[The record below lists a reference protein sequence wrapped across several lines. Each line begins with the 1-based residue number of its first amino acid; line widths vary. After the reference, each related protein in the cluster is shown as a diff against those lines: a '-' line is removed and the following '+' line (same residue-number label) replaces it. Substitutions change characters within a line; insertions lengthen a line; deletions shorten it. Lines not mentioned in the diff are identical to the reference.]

1 MEYPAQMN
9 QKIVTFGEVLLRLTP
24 PGYLKLSQTN
34 SFAATFGGSETNC
47 AVSLAHFGMQSEFVT
62 RFPKNDI
69 AEACLME
76 LRSHGIKTDNIVFGG
91 DRLGLYYYENP
102 AAQRVSKVVY
112 DRANSSFSTLTPEMI
127 DWETVFEGAGWF
139 HWSGIGP
146 GLSQGI
152 ADTTLRAIEV
162 AKQMGLTVSCD
173 LNYRKTL
180 WQYGKSAQ
188 EIMGPLLDQT
198 DVLFGTGSEYKVVYG
213 VEPVPFKARCADEAI
228 DLAQYEAFFEAVQ
241 AKAPNC
247 KKLFIALRNTLD
259 ANHHILTGL
268 LYADGKLTKA
278 RTHAIEHVVDCVGVG
293 DAFAAGIIYGLIHYP
308 DCDTSALEFSVAA
321 ATLKNTI
328 YGDFNLVTADE
339 VKALMKDTGGES
351 ISR

>member
-1 MEYPAQMN
+1 MEHR
-9 QKIVTFGEVLLRLTP
+9 IVTFGEVLLRLTP
-24 PGYLKLSQTN
+24 PGYLKFSQAN
-34 SFAATFGGSETNC
+34 SFEATFGGSETNC

-69 AEACLME
+69 AESCLMA

-91 DRLGLYYYENP
+91 ERLGLYYFENA

-112 DRANSSFSTLTPEMI
+112 DRANSSFSSIMPDMI
-127 DWETVFEGAGWF
+127 NWEKVFEGASWF

-152 ADTTLRAIEV
+152 ADTTLCAVEA
-162 AKQMGLTVSCD
+162 AKRMGLTVSCD
-173 LNYRKTL
+173 LNYRKNL

-188 EIMGPLLDQT
+188 EVMQPLLEKC
-198 DVLFGTGSEYKVVYG
+198 DVLFGTGSEYQVVYG
-213 VEPVPFKARCADEAI
+213 VKPVSFKAKTADEAI
-228 DLAQYEAFFEAVQ
+228 DLAQYETFFEQVQ

-278 RTHAIEHVVDCVGVG
+278 RTYAIEHVVDCVGVG
-293 DAFAAGIIYGLIHYP
+293 DAFAAGIIYGLTHYP
-308 DCDTSALEFSVAA
+308 DNDATALEFSVAA

-328 YGDFNLVTADE
+328 YGDFNLVSAQE
-339 VKALMKDTGGES
+339 VKALMQDGSGDG

>member
-1 MEYPAQMN
+1 MEHR
-9 QKIVTFGEVLLRLTP
+9 IVTFGEVLLRLTP
-24 PGYLKLSQTN
+24 PGYLKFSQAN
-34 SFAATFGGSETNC
+34 SFEATFGGSETNC

-69 AEACLME
+69 AESCLMA
-76 LRSHGIKTDNIVFGG
+76 LRSHGIKTDHIVFGG
-91 DRLGLYYYENP
+91 ERLGLYYFENA

-112 DRANSSFSTLTPEMI
+112 DRANSSFSNIMPDMI
-127 DWETVFEGAGWF
+127 DWEKVFAGASWF

-152 ADTTLRAIEV
+152 ADTTLRAVEA
-162 AKQMGLTVSCD
+162 AKRMGLTVSCD
-173 LNYRKTL
+173 LNYRKNL

-188 EIMGPLLDQT
+188 EVMQPLLEKC
-198 DVLFGTGSEYKVVYG
+198 DVLFGTGSEYQVVYG
-213 VEPVPFKARCADEAI
+213 VKPVSFKAKTADEAI
-228 DLAQYEAFFEAVQ
+228 DLAQYETFFQQVQ

-278 RTHAIEHVVDCVGVG
+278 RTYAIEHVVDCVGVG
-293 DAFAAGIIYGLIHYP
+293 DAFAAGIIYGLTHYP
-308 DCDTSALEFSVAA
+308 DSDATALEFSVAA

-328 YGDFNLVTADE
+328 YGDFNLVSAQE
-339 VKALMKDTGGES
+339 VKALMQDGSGDG

>member
-1 MEYPAQMN
+1 M
-9 QKIVTFGEVLLRLTP
+9 KHRVVTFGEVLLRLTP

-34 SFAATFGGSETNC
+34 MFAATFGGSETNC
-47 AVSLAHFGMQSEFVT
+47 AVSLAHFGMQAEFVT

-69 AEACLME
+69 ADACLAE

-91 DRLGLYYYENP
+91 ERLGLYYYENP

-112 DRANSSFSTLTPEMI
+112 DRANSSFATIQPDMI
-127 DWETVFEGAGWF
+127 DWEKVFEGATWF

-152 ADTTLRAIEV
+152 ADTTLKAIEA
-162 AKQMGLTVSCD
+162 AKKLGLTVSCD
-173 LNYRKTL
+173 LNYRKAL
-180 WQYGKSAQ
+180 WQYGKTAH
-188 EIMGPLLDQT
+188 EIMLPMLNQT
-198 DVLFGTGSEYKVVYG
+198 DVLFGTGSEYQVVYG
-213 VEPVPFKARCADEAI
+213 VEPIPFKAKTADEPI
-228 DLAQYEAFFEAVQ
+228 DLARYENFFQQIQ
-241 AKAPNC
+241 AKAPNS
-247 KKLFIALRNTLD
+247 KKFFIALRNTLD

-293 DAFAAGIIYGLIHYP
+293 DAFAAGIIYGLTHYP
-308 DCDTSALEFSVAA
+308 ADDTAALEFSVAA

-339 VKALMKDTGGES
+339 VKALMKDSGGES

>member
-1 MEYPAQMN
+1 MEHR
-9 QKIVTFGEVLLRLTP
+9 IVAFGEVLLRLTP

-47 AVSLAHFGMQSEFVT
+47 AVSLAHFGMQTEFVT
-62 RFPKNDI
+62 RLPKNEI

-76 LRSHGIKTDNIVFGG
+76 LRSHGVKTDNVVIGG
-91 DRLGLYYYENP
+91 ERLGLYYFENA

-112 DRANSSFSTLTPEMI
+112 DRANSSFATLKPEMI
-127 DWETVFEGAGWF
+127 DWEKVLQGATWF

-146 GLSQGI
+146 GLSQEA
-152 ADTTLRAIEV
+152 ADTCLRALTV
-162 AKQMGLTVSCD
+162 AKKMGITVSCD

-180 WQYGKSAQ
+180 WQYGKTAP
-188 EIMGPLLDQT
+188 EVMLPLIEKC
-198 DVLFGTGSEYKVVYG
+198 DVLFGTGSEYQVVFGVKPVSYKVKSAS
-213 VEPVPFKARCADEAI
+213 EPI
-228 DLAQYEAFFEAVQ
+228 DLAAYQTFFEQVQ

-268 LYADGKLTKA
+268 LYADGKLTTA
-278 RTHAIEHVVDCVGVG
+278 HTYAIEHVVDSVGVG
-293 DAFAAGIIYGLIHYP
+293 DAFAAGIVYGLINYP
-308 DCDTSALEFSVAA
+308 DNDATALEFSVAA

-339 VKALMKDTGGES
+339 VKTLMKNEGSEN
-351 ISR
+351 IAR

>member
-1 MEYPAQMN
+1 MEHR
-9 QKIVTFGEVLLRLTP
+9 IVTFGEVLLRLTP

-34 SFAATFGGSETNC
+34 TFSATFGGSETNC
-47 AVSLAHFGMQSEFVT
+47 AVSLAHLGLKSEFVS

-76 LRSHGIKTDNIVFGG
+76 LRSHGIATGNIVWGG

-112 DRANSSFSTLTPEMI
+112 DRANSSFATLTPDVI
-127 DWETVFEGAGWF
+127 DWERVFDGATWF

-152 ADTTLRAIEV
+152 ADTTLRALEV
-162 AKQMGLTVSCD
+162 AKRKGMRVSCD
-173 LNYRKTL
+173 LNYRKNL

-188 EIMGPLLDQT
+188 EIMRPLLDKC
-198 DVLFGTGSEYKVVYG
+198 DVLFGTGSEYQMVYG
-213 VEPVPFKARCADEAI
+213 VKPVPYKVKSAEEAI
-228 DLAQYEAFFEAVQ
+228 DLDQYRAFFGQVQ
-241 AKAPNC
+241 AQAPAGAKC
-247 KKLFIALRNTLD
+247 FIALRNTLD

-268 LYADGKLTKA
+268 LYADGKLTQA

-293 DAFAAGIIYGLIHYP
+293 DAFAAGIIYGLINYP
-308 DCDTSALEFSVAA
+308 QDDAKALEFSVAA

-339 VKALMKDTGGES
+339 VKALMKADGGDS

>member
-1 MEYPAQMN
+1 MEHR
-9 QKIVTFGEVLLRLTP
+9 IVTFGEVLLRLTP

-47 AVSLAHFGMQSEFVT
+47 AVSLAHFGLKSEFVT

-91 DRLGLYYYENP
+91 DRLGLYYFENA

-112 DRANSSFSTLTPEMI
+112 DRANSSFATLKPDMI
-127 DWETVFEGAGWF
+127 DWEQVFQGATWF

-152 ADTTLRAIEV
+152 ADSCMCAIDA
-162 AKQMGLTVSCD
+162 AKKMGLTVSCD
-173 LNYRKTL
+173 LNYRKNL
-180 WQYGKSAQ
+180 WQYGKTGP
-188 EIMGPLLDQT
+188 EIMRPMLEKC

-213 VEPVPFKARCADEAI
+213 VDPIAYKVKSADEPIAL
-228 DLAQYEAFFEAVQ
+228 DEYQTFFEKIQ
-241 AKAPNC
+241 AQTSGN
-247 KKLFIALRNTLD
+247 KKFFIALRNTLD

-268 LYADGKLTKA
+268 LYANGQLTKA
-278 RTHAIEHVVDCVGVG
+278 HTYAIDHVVDSVGVG
-293 DAFAAGIIYGLIHYP
+293 DAFAAGIIYGLINYP
-308 DCDTSALEFSVAA
+308 GDDAKALEFSVAA

-339 VKALMKDTGGES
+339 VKTLMKGDGSEN

>member
-1 MEYPAQMN
+1 MEHR
-9 QKIVTFGEVLLRLTP
+9 IISFGEVLLRLTP

-34 SFAATFGGSETNC
+34 TFAATFGGSETNC
-47 AVSLAHFGMQSEFVT
+47 AVSLAHFGLKSEFVT

-91 DRLGLYYYENP
+91 ERLGLYYFENT

-112 DRANSSFSTLTPEMI
+112 DRANSSFSTLKPEMI
-127 DWETVFEGAGWF
+127 DWEQVFQGATWF

-146 GLSQGI
+146 GLSQDV
-152 ADTTLRAIEV
+152 ADTCACAID
-162 AKQMGLTVSCD
+162 AAQKLGLTVSCD

-180 WQYGKSAQ
+180 WQYGKSAP
-188 EIMGPLLDQT
+188 EIMRPLLDKC
-198 DVLFGTGSEYKVVYG
+198 DVLFGTGSEYQVVYG
-213 VEPVPFKARCADEAI
+213 VKPVPFKAKTAEEPI
-228 DLAQYEAFFEAVQ
+228 DLDSYEAFMQQVQ
-241 AKAPNC
+241 AGAGGN
-247 KKLFIALRNTLD
+247 KKLFIALRSTLD
-259 ANHHILTGL
+259 ATHHILTGL
-268 LYADGKLTKA
+268 LYADGKLIQG
-278 RTHAIEHVVDCVGVG
+278 RTYAIEHVVDSVGVG
-293 DAFAAGIIYGLIHYP
+293 DAFAAGIIYGLINYP
-308 DCDTSALEFSVAA
+308 ESDATALEYSIAA

-339 VKALMKDTGGES
+339 VKALMKQGDGAES

>member
-1 MEYPAQMN
+1 MAHR
-9 QKIVTFGEVLLRLTP
+9 IVNFGEVLLRLTP

-34 SFAATFGGSETNC
+34 SFSATFGGSETNC
-47 AVSLAHFGMQSEFVT
+47 AVSLAHMGLNSEFVT

-76 LRSHGIKTDNIVFGG
+76 LRSHGIKTDNIVYGG
-91 DRLGLYYYENP
+91 ERLGLYYYENP

-112 DRANSSFSTLTPEMI
+112 DRANSSFATLSPEMI
-127 DWETVFEGAGWF
+127 DWRKIFDGATWF

-152 ADTTLRAIEV
+152 ADTTLQAVEI
-162 AKQMGLTVSCD
+162 AKEMGLTVSCD
-173 LNYRKTL
+173 LNYRKNL
-180 WQYGKSAQ
+180 WQYGKRAQ
-188 EIMGPLLDQT
+188 DVMRPLLDKC
-198 DVLFGTGSEYKVVYG
+198 DVLFGTGSEYKVVFG
-213 VEPVPFKARCADEAI
+213 VEPVPYKVKSAHEAI
-228 DLAQYEAFFEAVQ
+228 DLAAHQRFFEGVQ
-241 AKAPNC
+241 AAAPHC
-247 KKLFIALRNTLD
+247 KKAFMALRNTLD

-268 LYADGKLTKA
+268 LYADGKLTAA
-278 RTHAIEHVVDCVGVG
+278 RTYAIEHVVDCVGVG
-293 DAFAAGIIYGLIHYP
+293 DAFAAGIIYGLINYP
-308 DCDTSALEFSVAA
+308 GDDATALEYSVAA

-339 VKALMKDTGGES
+339 VKALMKSDGSEG

>member
-1 MEYPAQMN
+1 MEHR
-9 QKIVTFGEVLLRLTP
+9 IVTFGEVLLRLTP

-47 AVSLAHFGMQSEFVT
+47 AVSLAHFGLNSEFIT

-76 LRSHGIKTDNIVFGG
+76 LRSHGIKTDNIAIGG
-91 DRLGLYYYENP
+91 PRLGLYYFENA

-112 DRANSSFSTLTPEMI
+112 DRANSSFSTLKPGMI
-127 DWETVFEGAGWF
+127 DWDKALQGATWF

-146 GLSQGI
+146 GLTQDV
-152 ADTTLRAIEV
+152 ADTLLDALQI
-162 AKQMGLTVSCD
+162 AKRKGLTISCD

-180 WQYGKSAQ
+180 WQYGKSAP
-188 EIMGPLLDQT
+188 EIMGPLLDLT
-198 DVLFGTGSEYKVVYG
+198 DVLFGTGSEYQVVYG
-213 VEPVPFKARCADEAI
+213 VKPPVYVPRTSDEKI
-228 DLAQYEAFFEAVQ
+228 NVEEYRGFFEQ
-241 AKAPNC
+241 IDAKAGGN
-247 KKLFIALRNTLD
+247 KKYFIALRNTLD

-268 LYADGKLTKA
+268 MYAQKNLVAAHTYGIA
-278 RTHAIEHVVDCVGVG
+278 HVVDSVGVG
-293 DAFAAGIIYGLIHYP
+293 DAFAAGMIYGLINYP
-308 DCDTSALEFSVAA
+308 QDDPSALEFAVAA

-339 VKALMKDTGGES
+339 VKTLMKCEGSEN
-351 ISR
+351 IAR

>member
-1 MEYPAQMN
+1 MK

-34 SFAATFGGSETNC
+34 SFEATFGGSETNC
-47 AVSLAHFGMQSEFVT
+47 AVSLAHFGLDSEFVT
-62 RFPKNDI
+62 RLPKNDI
-69 AEACLME
+69 AEACVMA

-91 DRLGLYYYENP
+91 ERLGLYYYENP

-112 DRANSSFSTLTPEMI
+112 DRANSSFSSMTPEMV
-127 DWETVFEGAGWF
+127 DWEQVFEGAGWF

-146 GLSQGI
+146 GMSQSI
-152 ADTTLRAIEV
+152 ADSTLRAIEV
-162 AKQMGLTVSCD
+162 AKKMGLKVSCD
-173 LNYRKTL
+173 LNYRKAL

-188 EIMGPLLDQT
+188 EVMQPLLEKC
-198 DVLFGTGSEYKVVYG
+198 DVLFGTGSEYKVVFG
-213 VEPVPFKARCADEAI
+213 VEPVSYKVKSADEAI
-228 DLAQYEAFFEAVQ
+228 DMAKHQTFFEQVQ
-241 AKAPNC
+241 AAAPNC
-247 KKLFIALRNTLD
+247 QKFFVALRNTLD

-268 LYADGKLTKA
+268 LYADGKLMKA
-278 RTHAIEHVVDCVGVG
+278 RTYAINHVVDCVGVG
-293 DAFAAGIIYGLIHYP
+293 DAFAAGIIYGLLHYP
-308 DCDTSALEFSVAA
+308 ESDQNALEFSVAA

-339 VKALMKDTGGES
+339 VKSLMSSEGSEG

>member
-1 MEYPAQMN
+1 MQTTMEHR
-9 QKIVTFGEVLLRLTP
+9 IVTFGEVLLRLTP

-34 SFAATFGGSETNC
+34 AFAATFGGSETNC
-47 AVSLAHFGMQSEFVT
+47 AVSLAHFGLKTEFVT

-91 DRLGLYYYENP
+91 ERLGLYYFENA

-112 DRANSSFSTLTPEMI
+112 DRANSSFFTVKPEMI
-127 DWETVFEGAGWF
+127 DWDRVFEGATWF

-146 GLSQGI
+146 GLSQDA
-152 ADTTLRAIEV
+152 ADTTLAAVRA
-162 AKQMGLTVSCD
+162 AKRHGLTVSCD

-180 WQYGKSAQ
+180 WQYGISAA
-188 EIMGPLLDQT
+188 EVMAPLLDMT
-198 DVLFGTGSEYKVVYG
+198 DVLFGTGSEYQVVYG
-213 VEPVPFKARCADEAI
+213 VKPVPYKVHDAAELI
-228 DLAQYEAFFEAVQ
+228 DLDAYRTFFEQ
-241 AKAPNC
+241 IQTKAPNC
-247 KKLFIALRNTLD
+247 RKLFIALRNTLD

-268 LYADGKLTKA
+268 LYADGALTKA
-278 RTHAIEHVVDCVGVG
+278 HTYAIDHVVDSVGVG
-293 DAFAAGIIYGLIHYP
+293 DAFAAGIIYGLLHYP
-308 DCDTSALEFSVAA
+308 DNDATALEFAVAA

-339 VKALMKDTGGES
+339 VKTLMKNEGSEN
-351 ISR
+351 IAR

>member
-1 MEYPAQMN
+1 MEHR
-9 QKIVTFGEVLLRLTP
+9 IVTFGEVLLRLTP

-47 AVSLAHFGMQSEFVT
+47 AVSLAHFGLQTEFIS

-76 LRSHGIKTDNIVFGG
+76 LRSHGIKTDNIPFGG
-91 DRLGLYYYENP
+91 DRLGLYYFENA

-112 DRANSSFSTLTPEMI
+112 DRANSSFSTLKPGMI
-127 DWETVFEGAGWF
+127 DWAKALAGATWF

-146 GLSQGI
+146 GLTQGV
-152 ADTTLRAIEV
+152 ADTLLDALQI
-162 AKQMGLTVSCD
+162 AKKMGLTVSCD

-180 WQYGKSAQ
+180 WQYGKTAN
-188 EIMGPLLDQT
+188 EIMGPLLDLT
-198 DVLFGTGSEYKVVYG
+198 DVLFGTGSEYQVVYG
-213 VEPVPFKARCADEAI
+213 VKPPSYKVKSAEEEI
-228 DLAQYEAFFEAVQ
+228 DLGQYQSFFTEID
-241 AKAPNC
+241 AKAGG
-247 KKLFIALRNTLD
+247 KKKYFIALRNTLD

-268 LYADGKLTKA
+268 TYAEGKLIPAHTY
-278 RTHAIEHVVDCVGVG
+278 AIDHVVDSVGVG
-293 DAFAAGIIYGLIHYP
+293 DAFAAGMIYGLINYP
-308 DCDTSALEFSVAA
+308 QDDATALEFAVAA

-339 VKALMKDTGGES
+339 VKTLMKLEGSEN